1 MRVGI
6 VFTGAECLE
15 QSVTYQAIIEEG
27 VAKGELR
34 GVRRILFRQG
44 KQRFGQPA
52 SRSVRSRIGSIRGL
66 DALDQLIDRLFH
78 VGSWDELLADV
89 PALKPP
95 SRRRKRR

>member
-1 MRVGI
+1 VRIGI
-6 VFTGAECLE
+6 VFTGGECLQ
-15 QSVTYQAIIEEG
+15 QSVTYQAILEEG
-27 VAKGELR
+27 ELKGMR
-34 GVRRILFRQG
+34 GVLLRQG

-52 SRSVRSRIGSIRGL
+52 SRSVRSRIGWIRSL
-66 DALDQLIDRLFH
+66 DALDQLIDRLFQ